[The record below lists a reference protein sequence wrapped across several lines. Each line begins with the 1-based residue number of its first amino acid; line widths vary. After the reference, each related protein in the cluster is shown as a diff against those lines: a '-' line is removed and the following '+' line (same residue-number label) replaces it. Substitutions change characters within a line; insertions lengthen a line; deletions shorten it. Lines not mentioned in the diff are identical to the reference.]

1 MFKITQGKGFQ
12 IEIGNKTVSVQFG
25 PVNYCERHAAKYGS
39 QYDTESWTSKDAEI
53 AVFQEDKWLT
63 KAFGFSDDVVGR
75 VSPLDVI
82 QLLVAVAISEGLD
95 IRTALSRYSH
105 NLRELNDYGTKD
117 QTDLESIRQELTYK
131 EDEEL

>member
-39 QYDTESWTSKDAEI
+39 QYDTENWTSKDAEI
-53 AVFQEDKWLT
+53 AVFQEDKWIT
-63 KAFGFSDDVVGR
+63 KDFGFSDDVVSC
-75 VSPLDVI
+75 VSPLEVI
-82 QLLVAVAISEGLD
+82 QLLVAVAISE
-95 IRTALSRYSH
+95 
-105 NLRELNDYGTKD
+105 NLNMHTTFEAIHFDFPNDYGTKD

>member
-53 AVFQEDKWLT
+53 AVFQEDKWIT
-63 KAFGFSDDVVGR
+63 KDFGFSDDVVGR
-75 VSPLDVI
+75 VSPLEVI
-82 QLLVAVAISEGLD
+82 QLLVAVAISEDLD
-95 IRTALSRYSH
+95 MHTTFE
-105 NLRELNDYGTKD
+105 NLNDYGTKD
-117 QTDLESIRQELTYK
+117 QIDLESIRQELTYK

>member
-39 QYDTESWTSKDAEI
+39 QYDTESWTSKNAEI
-53 AVFQEDKWLT
+53 AVFQKNKWIT
-63 KAFGFSDDVVGR
+63 KDFGFNDDVVGC

-82 QLLVAVAISEGLD
+82 QLLVAVVISEGLD
-95 IRTALSRYSH
+95 IRTAFE
-105 NLRELNDYGTKD
+105 NLNDYGTKD

>member
-39 QYDTESWTSKDAEI
+39 QYDTESWASKNAEI
-53 AVFQEDKWLT
+53 AVFQEDEWIT
-63 KAFGFSDDVVGR
+63 KDFGFNDDVVGCA
-75 VSPLDVI
+75 SPLDVI

-95 IRTALSRYSH
+95 IRTTFE
-105 NLRELNDYGTKD
+105 NLNDYGTKD
-117 QTDLESIRQELTYK
+117 QIDLESIRQELTYK